1 MNLTEYLEQ
10 DRKAVT
16 AALQQAGG
24 PQQTEAALEKAL
36 DRLLLRYNE
45 ECADEHLREAAM
57 HMLQTARTLLPLT
70 DSVGETRVWKLE
82 ASSAGTARKDS
93 AMHPAVPV
101 LIMAGLL
108 LCGLPAAAPLFADLS
123 GLEVRWIV
131 LMIAAA
137 VVGGILLMFAG
148 YLQGQRGAARKAMK
162 QPADAHTGQQK
173 VDVYID
179 PDKAWQCL
187 RGLVMA
193 ADRNL
198 QDVQERAALDAQTEE
213 QKNGLMIYADLQLC
227 GDLLEMAYSAESEE
241 MKSRLK
247 FALHKQG
254 IEAED
259 YAPGR
264 ETAFECL
271 PGAVTVTLRPALT
284 RDDAILRKGLASV
297 S

>member
-1 MNLTEYLEQ
+1 
-10 DRKAVT
+10 
-16 AALQQAGG
+16 
-24 PQQTEAALEKAL
+24 
-36 DRLLLRYNE
+36 
-45 ECADEHLREAAM
+45 M
-57 HMLQTARTLLPLT
+57 HMLQTARMLLPLT
-70 DSVGETRVWKLE
+70 DSVGETKVWRLE
-82 ASSAGTARKDS
+82 TGSAGTEKKES
-93 AMHPAVPV
+93 ALHPAVPV
-101 LIMAGLL
+101 LFMLGLL

-123 GLEVRWIV
+123 GLEVRWNV

-137 VVGGILLMFAG
+137 VLGGLLLLAAG
-148 YLQGQRGAARKAMK
+148 YLQGGRSARNKAAR
-162 QPADAHTGQQK
+162 QPSETSSGQQK
-173 VDVYID
+173 VEVRID

-198 QDVQERAALDAQTEE
+198 QDVQERAALDAQSAE
-213 QKNGLMIYADLQLC
+213 QENGLMIYADLQLC

-241 MKSRLK
+241 MKNRLR
-247 FALHKQG
+247 FALHRQG

-259 YAPGR
+259 YEPGR

-271 PGAVTVTLRPALT
+271 PGAVTVTLRPALL

>member
-1 MNLTEYLEQ
+1 M
-10 DRKAVT
+10 
-16 AALQQAGG
+16 
-24 PQQTEAALEKAL
+24 
-36 DRLLLRYNE
+36 
-45 ECADEHLREAAM
+45 
-57 HMLQTARTLLPLT
+57 
-70 DSVGETRVWKLE
+70 
-82 ASSAGTARKDS
+82 
-93 AMHPAVPV
+93 
-101 LIMAGLL
+101 
-108 LCGLPAAAPLFADLS
+108 
-123 GLEVRWIV
+123 
-131 LMIAAA
+131 
-137 VVGGILLMFAG
+137 
-148 YLQGQRGAARKAMK
+148 
-162 QPADAHTGQQK
+162 
-173 VDVYID
+173 
-179 PDKAWQCL
+179 
-187 RGLVMA
+187 
-193 ADRNL
+193 
-198 QDVQERAALDAQTEE
+198 QERAALDAQTEE